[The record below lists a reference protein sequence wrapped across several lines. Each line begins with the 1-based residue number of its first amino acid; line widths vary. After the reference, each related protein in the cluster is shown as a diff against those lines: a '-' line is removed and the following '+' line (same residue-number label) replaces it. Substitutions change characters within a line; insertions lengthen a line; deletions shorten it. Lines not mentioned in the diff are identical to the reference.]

1 MPTPPTAA
9 LSVRDGY
16 AAWASLYDD
25 DGNPLIALEGPAV
38 RNWFGPLDGRRV
50 LDVGCGTGR
59 HTEALLDA
67 GARRVVALDVTPAM
81 IARARAKLVGRP
93 VDWLL
98 HALPAPLPF
107 DDETFDLAVLGLV
120 AEHIAALEPAL
131 VAVARVLVP
140 GGRCILSALHP
151 ERTAAGQCARYI
163 DPVTGVRRSIET
175 YHRSVAEYHA
185 AARAAGLSFVAERTL
200 TGTEELAR
208 THPRA
213 LPYVGLNLGWAVCW
227 RKPVGTPLTRIRKS
241 R

>member
-38 RNWFGPLDGRRV
+38 RDWFGPLDGRRV

-120 AEHIAALEPAL
+120 AEHIARGLNRPWRRWRAFSFRE
-131 VAVARVLVP
+131 AVASSRP
-140 GGRCILSALHP
+140 CIPSAL
-151 ERTAAGQCARYI
+151 
-163 DPVTGVRRSIET
+163 
-175 YHRSVAEYHA
+175 
-185 AARAAGLSFVAERTL
+185 
-200 TGTEELAR
+200 
-208 THPRA
+208 PRA
-213 LPYVGLNLGWAVCW
+213 SVLATSTPSRAFAVRSRPTTARLPNT
-227 RKPVGTPLTRIRKS
+227 TPPPARPG
-241 R
+241 